1 VIGTTV
7 ELLSRM
13 KRKYNSMEIA
23 FDTTHAALNKEDA
36 LEALGKRKNL
46 IHQIRFF
53 NAVLDKTND

>member
-1 VIGTTV
+1 
-7 ELLSRM
+7 
-13 KRKYNSMEIA
+13 MEIA